1 MEVAEGPDAGANR
14 SAGRLAAVH
23 TVTAADVAAGTYG
36 IADVVLPLPG
46 SRIRYPEHSTAQV
59 SYFLAAARQPLIFGM
74 WMTASGESS
83 LQSGTA
89 SAL

>member
-1 MEVAEGPDAGANR
+1 MAEGPDAGADR

-23 TVTAADVAAGTYG
+23 TVTAADLAAGTYG

-59 SYFLAAARQPLIFGM
+59 GGCLAASSRSLLFGICL
-74 WMTASGESS
+74 TTSGISC
-83 LQSGTA
+83 LQSGGTP
-89 SAL
+89 AL